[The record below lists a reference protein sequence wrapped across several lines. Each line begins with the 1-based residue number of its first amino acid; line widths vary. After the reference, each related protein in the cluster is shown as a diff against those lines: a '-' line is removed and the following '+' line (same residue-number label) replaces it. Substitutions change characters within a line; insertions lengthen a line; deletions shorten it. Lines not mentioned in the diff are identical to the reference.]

1 MRKFSI
7 YASAAMVSLLVA
19 ATSCSNNEAKNEAA
33 EEPVAAGASIVQK
46 DSVGHVTDFAK
57 HVRYVDMQKVQA
69 QYTSWQALVKL
80 QNEYAEKFTAYQN
93 ELGTGLQ
100 KKQTAIEEKRSR
112 NGYLTQE
119 SFNQDLADFEKA
131 QNDANNKLAARQE
144 QYALEI
150 SKKQEVILDSIYS
163 VINDMSVKYQ
173 LDAVLEK
180 SAGLY
185 LNPQLNLTNEV
196 IEELNRR
203 IATSEASK

>member
-1 MRKFSI
+1 MS
-7 YASAAMVSLLVA
+7 
-19 ATSCSNNEAKNEAA
+19 ATSCSNNESNTEVS
-33 EEPVAAGASIVQK
+33 EESVAAGASAVQK
-46 DSVGHVTDFAK
+46 DSVGHVTEFAK

-69 QYTSWQALVKL
+69 QYTSWQELVKL
-80 QNEYAEKFTAYQN
+80 QNDYAEKFAAYQN
-93 ELGTGLQ
+93 ELGASLQ

-119 SFNQDLADFEKA
+119 SFAQDVADFEKA

-144 QYALEI
+144 KYALEI
-150 SKKQEVILDSIYS
+150 NKKQEVILDSVYS
-163 VINDMSVKYQ
+163 VINDMSVMYQ

-185 LNPQLNLTNEV
+185 LNPQLNLTDEV

-203 IATSEASK
+203 IATPEAAK

>member
-7 YASAAMVSLLVA
+7 YASAVMVSLLVA

-33 EEPVAAGASIVQK
+33 EEPVAAGVSIVQK

>member
-1 MRKFSI
+1 MRKVSF
-7 YASAAMVSLLVA
+7 YAAALMMSLMMT
-19 ATSCSNNEAKNEAA
+19 ATSCSDNTDSVAVVEEA
-33 EEPVAAGASIVQK
+33 PGASSVQK
-46 DSVGHVTDFAK
+46 DSIGHVTEFAK
-57 HVRYVDMQKVQA
+57 HVRYVDMQKIQA
-69 QYTSWQALVKL
+69 QYTSWQELIKV
-80 QNEYAEKFTAYQN
+80 QNDYAEKFNAYQN
-93 ELGTGLQ
+93 ELGAGLQ
-100 KKQTAIEEKRSR
+100 KKQTAIEDKRSR

-131 QNDANNKLAARQE
+131 QNDANSKLAARQE

-150 SKKQEVILDSIYS
+150 SKKQEVVLDSIYS

-185 LNPQLNLTNEV
+185 LNPQLNLTDEV

-203 IATSEASK
+203 IATSGAAK

>member
-1 MRKFSI
+1 M
-7 YASAAMVSLLVA
+7 ALVLT
-19 ATSCSNNEAKNEAA
+19 ATSCSGNQNNADAVETE
-33 EEPVAAGASIVQK
+33 AAGASTVQK
-46 DSVGHVTDFAK
+46 DSIGHVTEFAK
-57 HVRYVDMQKVQA
+57 HVRYVDMQKIQE
-69 QYTSWQALVKL
+69 QYTSWQELVKV
-80 QNEYAEKFTAYQN
+80 QNDYAEKFNAYQK
-93 ELGTGLQ
+93 ELGASLQ

-119 SFNQDLADFEKA
+119 SFNQDVADFEKA

-150 SKKQEVILDSIYS
+150 SKKQEVVLDSIYS

-203 IATSEASK
+203 VATPEAAK